1 MTRLDAML
9 FLPASLLA
17 IASQASCSA
26 AVAERSPTA
35 LRKLAPDANE
45 KIFPQHLAFAS
56 LSFGDAALAAHQF
69 LDAQDASSQPQ
80 RQRQQQQ
87 HQPRPYRPAFAR
99 HHTET
104 EDNALRRAAEALAL
118 LQRRAAAC
126 PSGMTGCSAIGQPN
140 KCCQDGT
147 VCTRVDDASVG
158 GIACCPHGSSCGGR
172 VGACPP
178 DATSCA
184 ADLGGGCCIPGYVC
198 QGMGCVPSASAT
210 ATTTTVVAT
219 STHAPSAT
227 TVTSTQTTW
236 VDGAP
241 STVIVTQTITLTS
254 SRTATTKT
262 TTQTV
267 TESESESKGGS
278 SSSST
283 VTGGAPWRPTGT
295 ASSESSATATTTAE
309 ETSTQE
315 GCPTGFYGCLA
326 THGGGCCQTDRDCQ
340 THSCPPQASTMVVSD
355 GKTVVVPASDVPSTA
370 TSTCASGWF
379 LCGTDAGARAG
390 CCPSGYNCGTASCF
404 SMSASQTGSVQKEQP
419 KKDVG
424 MANAAS
430 ILMTLSFA
438 AAAAACNVM
447 VQ

>member
-1 MTRLDAML
+1 ML
-9 FLPASLLA
+9 LLPASLLA
-17 IASQASCSA
+17 AVLQASSSA

-69 LDAQDASSQPQ
+69 LDAQDAGLLRTQPQ
-80 RQRQQQQ
+80 Q
-87 HQPRPYRPAFAR
+87 QPRPYRPAFAR

-104 EDNALRRAAEALAL
+104 EGNALRRAAEVLAL
-118 LQRRAAAC
+118 LQRRSAAC
-126 PSGMTGCSAIGQPN
+126 PSGMSGCSAIGQPN

-147 VCTRVDDASVG
+147 VCTKVDDASVG
-158 GIACCPHGSSCGGR
+158 GIACCPQGSSCGGR
-172 VGACPP
+172 VGACPS

-210 ATTTTVVAT
+210 ATTTVVAT

-227 TVTSTQTTW
+227 TITSTQTTW

-262 TTQTV
+262 TTKTV
-267 TESESESKGGS
+267 TESESG

-295 ASSESSATATTTAE
+295 ATSESSTTITTTGEE

-340 THSCPPQASTMVVSD
+340 THSCPPQASTTVVSN
-355 GKTVVVPASDVPSTA
+355 GKTVVVPASDVPSMA
-370 TSTCASGWF
+370 TSTCAAGWF

-390 CCPSGYNCGTASCF
+390 CCPSGYDCGTASCF
-404 SMSASQTGSVQKEQP
+404 SVSASQTGSVQKEQP
-419 KKDVG
+419 KKDAV
-424 MANAAS
+424 MVNAAS
-430 ILMTLSFA
+430 MLMMLCVAAVA
-438 AAAAACNVM
+438 AASNVM